1 MRHLFI
7 SFCLF
12 LSITLSAQEQK
23 SVDFISGDLSITV
36 VPEQKQVNGTV
47 TYTFDILKPVDS
59 IFLDAKNFTF
69 TTVRLNNKKV
79 KYSVDDKHIII
90 RKKFKKGQAQQL
102 QLSYEVQPTQT
113 VYFIGWEDDANKNK
127 QIWTQGQGKYTSH
140 WLPSFDDMNEKV
152 VFDTE
157 ITFDS
162 KYQIIA
168 NGNLIHSEKNANNM
182 TTWSYDMVQ
191 PMSSYLLAFSIA
203 NYGKEVVTSADGV
216 PLELYY
222 YPKDQQKVEP
232 TYRYSKEIFDF
243 LVSEIGVPYPWQNYK
258 QVPVKDFLY
267 AGMEN
272 TTTTIFSDAYMI
284 DSIAFID
291 RNYVN
296 INAHEL
302 AHQWFGN
309 LVTEADGQHHWLQE
323 GFATYYAL
331 LAEKELFG
339 AEYYFW
345 KLFDTAET
353 LKQQSKEGK
362 GESLK
367 NPKASSLTFYEKGAW
382 ALALLKEEVGT
393 ESFKKGIQNYLEKY
407 RFKNVKINDFLVEI
421 EQASGQS
428 LSSFDEIWLE
438 NTEFPVAVV
447 YDYLK
452 NNSSSISDFISLQES
467 INKVADKKA
476 QLVLIENA
484 YDKSDSIEFKK
495 RLIFT
500 YAELFSIDF
509 MRKIIASNDLM
520 LRQAISLK
528 ITQIPTEL
536 KTDFESLLE
545 DQSYSTI
552 ENSLYRLF
560 LNFPEQRK
568 KYLDT
573 TKDVI
578 GFSDKNVRLLWLT
591 LALVT
596 EDYNSL
602 KTKDY
607 FDELGSYTQAQYD
620 PKTRETAFQYLFQT
634 FGLTDTNL
642 EDLAEASMHHS
653 WQFKKFARALFD
665 ELLKD
670 EAYKDRI
677 IALLPKLNEKEKL
690 YLTSKLK

>member
-36 VPEQKQVNGTV
+36 VPEQKQVNGTI

-90 RKKFKKGQAQQL
+90 RKKFKKDGAQQL

-162 KYQIIA
+162 TYQVIA
-168 NGNLIHSEKNANNM
+168 NGNLIHSKKNANNT

-203 NYGKEVVTSADGV
+203 NYDKKVVTSADGL

-222 YPKDQQKVEP
+222 YPENQQKVEP
-232 TYRYSKEIFDF
+232 TYRYTKEIFDF

-258 QVPVKDFLY
+258 QIPVKDFLY

-367 NPKASSLTFYEKGAW
+367 DPKASSLTFYEKGAW

-407 RFKNVKINDFLVEI
+407 KFKNVKINDFLVEI

-438 NTEFPVAVV
+438 NTEFPVAMV

-520 LRQAISLK
+520 LRQALSLK

-536 KTDFESLLE
+536 QTDFESLLE

-568 KYLDT
+568 TYLEA

-653 WQFKKFARALFD
+653 WQFNKFARALFD

-690 YLTSKLK
+690 YLTNKLE

>member
-1 MRHLFI
+1 MRHLFL

-12 LSITLSAQEQK
+12 LAITLSAQEQK

-36 VPEQKQVNGTV
+36 FPEQKQVNGTV

-59 IFLDAKNFTF
+59 IFLDAKNINFTALK
-69 TTVRLNNKKV
+69 LNGKKV
-79 KYSVDDKHIII
+79 KYVNDEKHIII
-90 RKKFKKGQAQQL
+90 KKRFKKGKSQTL
-102 QLSYEVQPTQT
+102 HLSYEVQPTQT
-113 VYFIGWEDDANKNK
+113 VYFIGWEDDASKNK

-162 KYQIIA
+162 TYQVIA
-168 NGNLIHSEKNANNM
+168 SGKLIDAKKNANDI
-182 TTWSYDMVQ
+182 TTWSYDMKQ
-191 PMSSYLLAFSIA
+191 PMSSYLLAFAIA
-203 NYGKEVVTSADGV
+203 KYDKKTVASNRGV
-216 PLELYY
+216 PLELFY
-222 YPKDQQKVEP
+222 YPEDSIKFEP

-243 LVSEIGVPYPWQNYK
+243 LEREIGLDYPWQNYK

-272 TTTTIFSDAYMI
+272 TTTTIFSDGYMI
-284 DSIAFID
+284 DSIAFVD
-291 RNYVN
+291 KNYIN

-309 LVTEADGQHHWLQE
+309 LVTEANGQHHWLQE
-323 GFATYYAL
+323 GFATYYAQ

-339 AEYYFW
+339 SEYHFW

-353 LKQQSKEGK
+353 LTQQSKEGK

-393 ESFKKGIQNYLEKY
+393 ASFKKGIQNYLEKY
-407 RFKNVKINDFLVEI
+407 KFKNVKINDFLVEI
-421 EQASGQS
+421 EKASGQS
-428 LSSFDEIWLE
+428 LNDYDDIWLGD
-438 NTEFPVAVV
+438 TEFPMAVAF
-447 YDYLK
+447 DYLK

-467 INKVADKKA
+467 INKVADKKV
-476 QLVLIENA
+476 QLSLIENA
-484 YDKSDSIEFKK
+484 YDESNSIEFKK
-495 RLIFT
+495 RLILT

-509 MRKIIASNDLM
+509 MKKIIASNDLM
-520 LRQAISLK
+520 LRQALSLK
-528 ITQIPTEL
+528 TIQIPSEL
-536 KTDFESLLE
+536 QTDFESLLE

-568 KYLDT
+568 TYLDQ
-573 TKDVI
+573 TKDII

-607 FDELGSYTQAQYD
+607 FDELGSYTQEQYD
-620 PKTRETAFQYLFQT
+620 PKTREAAFQYLFQT

-642 EDLAEASMHHS
+642 GDLAKASIHHS

-677 IALLPKLNEKEKL
+677 IALLPELNEKEKL
-690 YLTSKLK
+690 YLTSKLE

>member
-90 RKKFKKGQAQQL
+90 RKKFKKDGAQQL

-162 KYQIIA
+162 TYQVIA
-168 NGNLIHSEKNANNM
+168 NGNLIHSKKKANNM

-203 NYGKEVVTSADGV
+203 NYGKELVTSADGV

-232 TYRYSKEIFDF
+232 TYRYTKEIFDF

-272 TTTTIFSDAYMI
+272 TTTTIFSDAYML

-353 LKQQSKEGK
+353 LTQQSKEGK

-382 ALALLKEEVGT
+382 ALVLLKEEVGT

-447 YDYLK
+447 YDHLK

-484 YDKSDSIEFKK
+484 YDESDSIEFKK

-520 LRQAISLK
+520 FRQALSLK
-528 ITQIPTEL
+528 TIQIPTEL
-536 KTDFESLLE
+536 QTDFESLLE

-573 TKDVI
+573 TKDII

>member
-1 MRHLFI
+1 
-7 SFCLF
+7 
-12 LSITLSAQEQK
+12 
-23 SVDFISGDLSITV
+23 
-36 VPEQKQVNGTV
+36 
-47 TYTFDILKPVDS
+47 
-59 IFLDAKNFTF
+59 
-69 TTVRLNNKKV
+69 
-79 KYSVDDKHIII
+79 
-90 RKKFKKGQAQQL
+90 
-102 QLSYEVQPTQT
+102 
-113 VYFIGWEDDANKNK
+113 
-127 QIWTQGQGKYTSH
+127 
-140 WLPSFDDMNEKV
+140 
-152 VFDTE
+152 
-157 ITFDS
+157 
-162 KYQIIA
+162 
-168 NGNLIHSEKNANNM
+168 
-182 TTWSYDMVQ
+182 
-191 PMSSYLLAFSIA
+191 MSSYLLAFSIA
-203 NYGKEVVTSADGV
+203 NYDKKVVTSADAV

-232 TYRYSKEIFDF
+232 TYRYTKEIFDF

-258 QVPVKDFLY
+258 QIPVKDFLY

-284 DSIAFID
+284 DSITFID

-339 AEYYFW
+339 FEYYFW

-367 NPKASSLTFYEKGAW
+367 DPKASSLTFYEKGAW

-407 RFKNVKINDFLVEI
+407 KFKNVKINDFLVEI
-421 EQASGQS
+421 EQANGQS
-428 LSSFDEIWLE
+428 LSNFNEIWLE

-484 YDKSDSIEFKK
+484 YDESDSIEFKK

-520 LRQAISLK
+520 LRQALSLK
-528 ITQIPTEL
+528 TIQIPTEL
-536 KTDFESLLE
+536 QTDFESLLE

-560 LNFPEQRK
+560 LNFPEKRNT
-568 KYLDT
+568 YLDQ
-573 TKDVI
+573 TKDII

-607 FDELGSYTQAQYD
+607 FDELGSYTNPKYD

-642 EDLAEASMHHS
+642 EDLAKASMHHS

-690 YLTSKLK
+690 YLTSKLE

>member
-90 RKKFKKGQAQQL
+90 RKKFKKGGAQQL

-162 KYQIIA
+162 TYQVIA
-168 NGNLIHSEKNANNM
+168 NGNLIHSKKKANNM

-203 NYGKEVVTSADGV
+203 NYGKELVTSADGV

-232 TYRYSKEIFDF
+232 TYRYTKEIFDF

-272 TTTTIFSDAYMI
+272 TTTTIFSDAYML

-353 LKQQSKEGK
+353 LTQQSKEGK

-382 ALALLKEEVGT
+382 ALVLLKEEVGT

-467 INKVADKKA
+467 INKVANKKA
-476 QLVLIENA
+476 QLVLIKNA

-536 KTDFESLLE
+536 QTDFESLLE

-573 TKDVI
+573 TKDII

>member
-1 MRHLFI
+1 MRHLFL

-12 LSITLSAQEQK
+12 LAITLSAQEQK

-162 KYQIIA
+162 TYQVIA
-168 NGNLIHSEKNANNM
+168 NGNLIHSKKNANNM

-203 NYGKEVVTSADGV
+203 NYGKELVTSADGV

-232 TYRYSKEIFDF
+232 TYRYTKEIFDF

-309 LVTEADGQHHWLQE
+309 LVTEADGHHHWLQE

-331 LAEKELFG
+331 LAEKKIFG
-339 AEYYFW
+339 SEYYFW

-353 LKQQSKEGK
+353 LTQQSKEGK

-428 LSSFDEIWLE
+428 LSSFDEFWLE

-447 YDYLK
+447 YDHLK

-484 YDKSDSIEFKK
+484 YDESDSIEFKK

-520 LRQAISLK
+520 FRQALSLK
-528 ITQIPTEL
+528 TIQIPTEL
-536 KTDFESLLE
+536 QTDFESLLE

-560 LNFPEQRK
+560 LNFPEKRNT
-568 KYLDT
+568 YLDQ
-573 TKDVI
+573 TKDII

-653 WQFKKFARALFD
+653 WQFKKFARVLFD